1 MEKGAA
7 CRERVR
13 HIDRRT
19 GVNGVNGGDRGDMV
33 VGWLSRI
40 VLVLAVIAVIGYD
53 AIVSIQSNVTASD
66 QATTAAQAA
75 VTNYTTTKNVQA
87 AYQAALESAKESN
100 PANTIAP
107 SAFTVSTGG
116 IVNLTVTRP
125 IRTLVAHYLPISSA
139 KTAVATGTASPSP

>member
-7 CRERVR
+7 HRERVR
-13 HIDRRT
+13 LSDRRT
-19 GVNGVNGGDRGDMV
+19 RGDRGDMV

-53 AIVSIQSNVTASD
+53 AVTSIQANVTATD
-66 QATTAAQAA
+66 QASTAAQAA
-75 VTNYTTTKNVQA
+75 VSTYTTTKSVQS
-87 AYQAALESAKESN
+87 AYQAALQSAKESN

-116 IVNLTVTRP
+116 IVTLTIRRP
-125 IRTLVAHYLPISSA
+125 IHTLVAHYLPIPSA
-139 KTAVATGTASPSP
+139 QTAVASGTASPSP